1 MALGLL
7 LALGACASNDPWRD
21 AGLAWNGQ
29 EVKPRPSECDRP
41 YADTDALIWREM
53 QNPNTSESSRSQLTK
68 NVNKIIRPQLGD
80 RQNPIY
86 PCWRVSYENHQGLP
100 LPSQSLGAG
109 PLPQP
114 YDLLIAEFDDQGER
128 TDVSRGKAEFA
139 NSEVALI
146 EAQLDGLIKKETARG
161 GGVNI
166 IVFTHGWHGSAVATD
181 DYSIWLKSILQ
192 QIAYLERASRRST
205 CRSGGQHLKNTD
217 NPAEQAAIQAR
228 MKEYGCPPAAQP
240 DSTLFLERRTIG
252 IEIAWRGDS
261 EVIPLFAW
269 ANFWD
274 RKGAAQMVGRGGVH
288 DLMARIHKLYLAHSC
303 HARATTAT
311 PNQEPCDAVHLLTV
325 GHSFGALIDYHV
337 LDDEISTG
345 LLGDRFGRAYGF
357 GDMTVLLNPAFEGE
371 RESTLIE
378 AALHRTPYPEETDA
392 VDGDRST
399 APAAWPPTA
408 QMPSAVTLQS
418 KGDWATHYAFPFA
431 RFFTSLFENDPG
443 ANEYSRSLNAAGW
456 IGHYK
461 THELVPGNDSGKD
474 DCDLHGQYPEWFC
487 PFDLQDEEIVS
498 HPFILKWGGAI
509 NVPALQPLWTVMVDT
524 AIMKDHDDISNPA
537 MVRFIAEL
545 FRTAYEQE
553 DRIHETASIFD
564 KPNQ

>member
-1 MALGLL
+1 VALGLL

-240 DSTLFLERRTIG
+240 QMAQPQMWSNSPMTWSAPQQWCSSGRALPQPPTGIVSCRNPPQKPVRRRISSG
-252 IEIAWRGDS
+252 GVVADLGSWRG
-261 EVIPLFAW
+261 
-269 ANFWD
+269 
-274 RKGAAQMVGRGGVH
+274 
-288 DLMARIHKLYLAHSC
+288 
-303 HARATTAT
+303 AT
-311 PNQEPCDAVHLLTV
+311 
-325 GHSFGALIDYHV
+325 SFGIY
-337 LDDEISTG
+337 
-345 LLGDRFGRAYGF
+345 
-357 GDMTVLLNPAFEGE
+357 
-371 RESTLIE
+371 
-378 AALHRTPYPEETDA
+378 LHR
-392 VDGDRST
+392 R
-399 APAAWPPTA
+399 
-408 QMPSAVTLQS
+408 M
-418 KGDWATHYAFPFA
+418 
-431 RFFTSLFENDPG
+431 
-443 ANEYSRSLNAAGW
+443 
-456 IGHYK
+456 
-461 THELVPGNDSGKD
+461 
-474 DCDLHGQYPEWFC
+474 DL
-487 PFDLQDEEIVS
+487 L
-498 HPFILKWGGAI
+498 
-509 NVPALQPLWTVMVDT
+509 ALQ
-524 AIMKDHDDISNPA
+524 
-537 MVRFIAEL
+537 IA
-545 FRTAYEQE
+545 TGT
-553 DRIHETASIFD
+553 H
-564 KPNQ
+564 